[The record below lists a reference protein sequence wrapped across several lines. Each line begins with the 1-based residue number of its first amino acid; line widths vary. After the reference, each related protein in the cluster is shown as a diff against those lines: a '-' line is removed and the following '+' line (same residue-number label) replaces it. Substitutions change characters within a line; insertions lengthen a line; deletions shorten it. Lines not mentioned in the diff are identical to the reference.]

1 MFKHLKTIKKIDK
14 SNIMKEAQRID
25 YDKDGRVII
34 DVGLKCADDFFS
46 PYSYRTYE
54 MMNPEVDK
62 YINMREDTIPNNEEI
77 SLDIYTEN
85 PTTNEEKRRI
95 KQTVKRHHAEELIA
109 VKRKLRHN
117 LMLGLFC
124 SLVGLLILLLEAI
137 VYNLV
142 SNMYLDTVMAVI
154 GWLFLWDGLEI
165 MFYERGELKERKI
178 RSYRLMNAK
187 VHVRMYSKT
196 IQREYGIGEFE
207 EDEE

>member
-1 MFKHLKTIKKIDK
+1 MFKHLKTRKKLDK
-14 SNIMKEAQRID
+14 SNVMKEAQKID
-25 YDKDGRVII
+25 YDKDGRVEI

-46 PYSYRTYE
+46 PYSYKTYE
-54 MMNPEVDK
+54 MMNLEVDE

-77 SLDIYTEN
+77 SLNIYTET

-95 KQTVKRHHAEELIA
+95 RQTVKRHHAEELIA
-109 VKRKLRHN
+109 VKRKLKHN
-117 LMLGLFC
+117 LILGLFC
-124 SLVGLLILLLEAI
+124 SFVGLLILLAEAI
-137 VYNLV
+137 LYHFVT
-142 SNMYLDTVMAVI
+142 NMYLDTVMAVI

-165 MFYERGELKERKI
+165 IFYERGELKERKI

-207 EDEE
+207 DED

>member
-1 MFKHLKTIKKIDK
+1 MFKHLKTRKKLDK
-14 SNIMKEAQRID
+14 SNIMKEAQKVD
-25 YDKDGRVII
+25 YDRDGRVVI

-46 PYSYRTYE
+46 PYSYKTYE
-54 MMNPEVDK
+54 MMNPEVDE

-77 SLDIYTEN
+77 SLDIYTET

-95 KQTVKRHHAEELIA
+95 RQTVKRHHAEELIA
-109 VKRKLRHN
+109 VKRKLKHN
-117 LMLGLFC
+117 LLLGLFC
-124 SLVGLLILLLEAI
+124 SLIGLLILLAEAI
-137 VYNLV
+137 LYHFVT
-142 SNMYLDTVMAVI
+142 NMYLDTVMAVI

-165 MFYERGELKERKI
+165 IFYERGELKERKI

-207 EDEE
+207 DEE